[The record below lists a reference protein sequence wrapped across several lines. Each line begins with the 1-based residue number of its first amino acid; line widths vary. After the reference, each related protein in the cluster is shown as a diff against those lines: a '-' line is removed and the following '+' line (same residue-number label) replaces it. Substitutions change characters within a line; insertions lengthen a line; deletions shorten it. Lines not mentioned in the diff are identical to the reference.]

1 LKRKEMK
8 RKIFSGKEMFELS
21 FKAMVEYFHTNG
33 QGRSLLVKGTTEVT
47 RHGSVGHGSV
57 EHD

>member
-1 LKRKEMK
+1 MK